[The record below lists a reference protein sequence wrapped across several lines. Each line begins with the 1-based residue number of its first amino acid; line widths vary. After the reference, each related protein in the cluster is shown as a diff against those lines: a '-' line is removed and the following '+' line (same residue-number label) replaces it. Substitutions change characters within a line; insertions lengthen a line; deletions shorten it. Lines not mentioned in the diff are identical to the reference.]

1 MTASAQRLWRR
12 AVRRTVAPAF
22 LAASVLVGSAGTA
35 GAQLFI
41 ASRPDPPFTVGP
53 LMIRGRITEGVS
65 AVLVHVLWSL
75 VMPADVRPADVA
87 QDLYLLWPGEVESL
101 TPAASKPDPTLARYV
116 ADRGFSV
123 VGDGRLDLFAQS
135 LTEAGHTAPEAQ
147 PGGVPFVVFVLE
159 DGALGLSPPA
169 TLMRIP
175 WSARLTDRGWL
186 MDLPIRV
193 RGLVRPRKGT
203 WAEQLFIGDRSLV
216 TLSFNEVRDRPLFPM
231 YLSLRDRVVHLAEAP
246 AELAVIF
253 AQSDRLKVDEV
264 FPPTAIRRLS
274 ETEETTEVVSLF
286 LDKTEGIAP
295 QHLTVQFGYS
305 SRVQAWALILIPTLF
320 FVLGQAIG
328 PVLGRTLLRAL
339 NNAGARVGFNRR
351 PRVRESGVIVP
362 REVLARLV
370 PGETT
375 LDEVIRLCGAAAERY
390 EQFPASEHR
399 TLIYRGRRL
408 VPKMR
413 RRFGWFA
420 TVEHW
425 EVERHEVRIELER
438 DVVRDVQAQTR
449 YYRAAAQEADDGAA
463 VTL

>member
-1 MTASAQRLWRR
+1 M
-12 AVRRTVAPAF
+12 RRTFAPTL
-22 LAASVLVGSAGTA
+22 LATSVLVGSAAPA

-41 ASRPDPPFTVGP
+41 ASRPEPPFTVGP
-53 LMIRGRITEGVS
+53 LMIRGRITEGLS
-65 AVLVHVLWSL
+65 AVVIHVLWSL
-75 VMPADVRPADVA
+75 VMPGGVRPADVA
-87 QDLYLLWPGEVESL
+87 QELYLLWPGEVESL
-101 TPAASKPDPTLARYV
+101 APSAGKADPTLAQYV
-116 ADRGFSV
+116 TDRGFSV

-135 LTEAGHTAPEAQ
+135 LTGAGHTAPEAQ
-147 PGGVPFVVFVLE
+147 AGGVPFVVFVLE

-175 WSARLTDRGWL
+175 WSARLTDQGWL
-186 MDLPIRV
+186 MDLPMRV

-203 WAEQLFIGDRSLV
+203 WAEQLFVGDRSRV

-231 YLSLRDRVVHLAEAP
+231 YLSLRDRVIRLAEAP
-246 AELAVIF
+246 AELAVMF

-274 ETEETTEVVSLF
+274 ETEQTTEVVSLF

-295 QHLTVQFGYS
+295 QNLTVQFGYS
-305 SRVQAWALILIPTLF
+305 SRAQAWALILVPTLF

-328 PVLGRTLLRAL
+328 PMLGRTLLRAV
-339 NNAGARVGFNRR
+339 NNAGARVGLNRR
-351 PRVRESGVIVP
+351 PRVRESGAILP

-375 LDEVIRLCGAAAERY
+375 LDEVMRLCGPAAERY
-390 EQFPASEHR
+390 EQFPASDHR

-413 RRFGWFA
+413 RRLGWFA

-425 EVERHEVRIELER
+425 EIERHEVKIEMER
-438 DVVRDVQAQTR
+438 DVVRDVHAQTR
-449 YYRAAAQEADDGAA
+449 YYRAAAEEVNDGAHT
-463 VTL
+463 TL